1 MLNQVKEQGPKGG
14 EQNPYLT
21 ELLRLEEVA
30 KQQGVGR
37 WSKVSNFS
45 FLWSTSF
52 VLHEMNVFLDFAV
65 VHILYTLQEPGAAEE
80 SIRDLPPSAIGE
92 ASGFDAK
99 GFAVANKGKSLEA
112 IVEQVAMAA
121 PFVCTCSLVSSL
133 CRYMLLE
140 YRYTS
145 HNLVLF
151 LSCL

>member
-37 WSKVSNFS
+37 WSKVSEFS

-112 IVEQVAMAA
+112 IVEQVRDGSTVRVYLL
-121 PFVCTCSLVSSL
+121 PSFQFVQIYVAGVQVCFS
-133 CRYMLLE
+133 
-140 YRYTS
+140 
-145 HNLVLF
+145 
-151 LSCL
+151 